1 MRLHRFP
8 VHNISVSHLPK
19 YLDAYIILRV
29 TTQIEMVSNS
39 STPIMPDIRDV
50 LTTTGV
56 EGAPSLSHIENT
68 TFIASKNVD
77 KIRML
82 TSEGSFDS
90 K

>member
-8 VHNISVSHLPK
+8 VHNISVCHPPK
-19 YLDAYIILRV
+19 YLDTYIILRM
-29 TTQIEMVSNS
+29 TTQVEMVSNS
-39 STPIMPDIRDV
+39 STPIIPNIGDV

-56 EGAPSLSHIENT
+56 EGAASLSHIENA

-82 TSEGSFDS
+82 TGEGSFDS